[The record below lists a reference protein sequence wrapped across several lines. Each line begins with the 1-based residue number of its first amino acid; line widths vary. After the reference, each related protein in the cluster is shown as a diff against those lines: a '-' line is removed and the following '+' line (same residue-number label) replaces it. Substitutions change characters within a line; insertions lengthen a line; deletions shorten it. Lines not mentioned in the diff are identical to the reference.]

1 MQHAV
6 VITKIRS
13 RRPEVL
19 LRKGVLKIYS
29 KFTREHPCRSVIS
42 IKLQRYGCSPVNLMH
57 VFRAT
62 FLKSTSDGC
71 FCKILMSIQCTKTR
85 NHSWCDVDT
94 IIQLVKLI
102 SVGQII
108 VYMEEW
114 GTVTSQH
121 CKSDFILKPMMV
133 WQQQPRIQQLKIDPT
148 LKTVKN
154 LFNNINENRRI
165 FWRWISRNRFD
176 LKRIKVVI
184 FLFEFRF
191 AFLTFDNKKCMKMS
205 KSIIYSLYEM
215 LFSLVLSSNL
225 TIRHH
230 TFWFHILYILSDAI

>member
-1 MQHAV
+1 MPKCDFNKVAKVWVFSCKFAAYFQSDFSQEHFG
-6 VITKIRS
+6 R
-13 RRPEVL
+13 L
-19 LRKGVLKIYS
+19 L
-29 KFTREHPCRSVIS
+29 
-42 IKLQRYGCSPVNLMH
+42 LQNL
-57 VFRAT
+57 
-62 FLKSTSDGC
+62 D
-71 FCKILMSIQCTKTR
+71 SIQCTKTR
-85 NHSWCDVDT
+85 SHSWCDVDT

-102 SVGQII
+102 SVGQIF

-121 CKSDFILKPMMV
+121 CKSDFIVKPMMV

-154 LFNNINENRRI
+154 LFSNINENRRI
-165 FWRWISRNRFD
+165 FQRWISRTRFD
-176 LKRIKVVI
+176 LKRIKIVI
-184 FLFEFRF
+184 FLFKFRL

-205 KSIIYSLYEM
+205 KSRIYSLYEM